1 MLAGGL
7 DEFHAIGHRNGLREA
22 LDDIVWPGAADE
34 GHRPVRVPGR
44 LFSVRGAVHVRD
56 APKTDRFGWLHA
68 RFEQPDSEVADV
80 HGASERRQVH
90 ENQTIPD
97 RDGVRSAISKRNE
110 RAGGLPLQ
118 LALLGYGKLFRHPT
132 AVRRGVSRFR
142 VTQRLNRTINI
153 HEQRECAL
161 RENDDALPVN
171 RSKPIRHLVR
181 QTRVIVLS
189 AIVEFHVSV
198 DRHDIAAPAEG
209 DSIS

>member
-7 DEFHAIGHRNGLREA
+7 DEFHTIGHRNDLRKA
-22 LDDIVWPGAADE
+22 LDDIGRTHASDKR
-34 GHRPVRVPGR
+34 HRPVRVPGR

-97 RDGVRSAISKRNE
+97 RDGVRSAVSHRNE

-118 LALLGYGKLFRHPT
+118 LARLGYGKLFRHPT
-132 AVRRGVSRFR
+132 AVRRGVGGFR
-142 VTQRLNRTINI
+142 VAQHLHLPVAHDKQAETAGRKR
-153 HEQRECAL
+153 
-161 RENDDALPVN
+161 DDALVGEWTE
-171 RSKPIRHLVR
+171 RFWDGLIRR
-181 QTRVIVLS
+181 RVVLLS
-189 AIVEFHVSV
+189 TAVELDVAV
-198 DRHDIAAPAEG
+198 DRDDASDAT
-209 DSIS
+209 

>member
-118 LALLGYGKLFRHPT
+118 LALLGYGKLLKMDFHDSTCDSNFRTNEQVNGP
-132 AVRRGVSRFR
+132 VRRDRY
-142 VTQRLNRTINI
+142 LDRTLQI
-153 HEQRECAL
+153 
-161 RENDDALPVN
+161 
-171 RSKPIRHLVR
+171 
-181 QTRVIVLS
+181 
-189 AIVEFHVSV
+189 
-198 DRHDIAAPAEG
+198 
-209 DSIS
+209 